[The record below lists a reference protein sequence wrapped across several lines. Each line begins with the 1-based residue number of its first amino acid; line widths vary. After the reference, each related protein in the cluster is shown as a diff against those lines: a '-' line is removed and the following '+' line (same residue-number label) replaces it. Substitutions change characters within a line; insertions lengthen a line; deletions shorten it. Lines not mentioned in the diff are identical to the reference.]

1 MNNYKGYIKVSLN
14 NEDMALFYQ
23 GVLQNKEIDEMY
35 ENEFLFLCDA
45 DGAIVD
51 KFCKEQGKLKT
62 ILWRPFKSELLGQVK
77 PLNETQELGFYMLQ
91 SNPSTVKVFDSDYGV
106 GKSYLCGNYM
116 FEGLQKGRFNKAI
129 LIRPNIGLE
138 DYPSLGSIPGGYLEK
153 VFPWFAWLC
162 DIVGSPDYVM
172 KMIEDGLLELA
183 PMETL
188 RGRSFTNSLIYV
200 EECGNLT
207 PAACRL
213 IVSRCGE
220 GSQLLM
226 CGDQSQADK
235 KKFREES
242 GLAAMRDG
250 LVGNELF
257 SYLKLEGCVRSKTA
271 QLCELF

>member
-1 MNNYKGYIKVSLN
+1 MNDYKGYVDLKLN

-23 GVLQNKEIDEMY
+23 KEFNLTQLNLY
-35 ENEFLFLCDA
+35 ENEFLLIRDLDNIIIDSYCFENGELNK
-45 DGAIVD
+45 VVW
-51 KFCKEQGKLKT
+51 K
-62 ILWRPFKSELLGQVK
+62 PFKTEILGQVK
-77 PLNETQELGFYMLQ
+77 PLNKIQELGFYMLQ
-91 SNPSTVKVFDSDYGV
+91 TNKSTIKVFDSDYGV

-116 FEGLQKGRFNKAI
+116 LESLQKGKFQKAI

-138 DYPSLGSIPGGYLEK
+138 DYPSLGSIPGDYLQK
-153 VFPWFAWLC
+153 SFPWFAWLC
-162 DIVGSPDYVM
+162 DIIGSTDYVYH
-172 KMIEDGLLELA
+172 MIEEEKLELA
-183 PMETL
+183 PLETL
-188 RGRSFTNSLIYV
+188 RGRSFNNCLIYV

-207 PAACRL
+207 TAACRL

-235 KKFREES
+235 KKFREDS
-242 GLAAMRDG
+242 GLAMMRNG